1 MGIRMALGA
10 DRRNILLMVLREAF
24 LQVGI
29 GLLAGIPLVIAV
41 GRLMSSQL
49 FGVKAFHAGILSA
62 AIGVLGLCALAAT
75 LLPAR
80 RAAAIEPMQAL
91 RTE

>member
-1 MGIRMALGA
+1 
-10 DRRNILLMVLREAF
+10 MVLREAF

-29 GLLAGIPLVIAV
+29 GLVVGIPLVIAA
-41 GRLMSSQL
+41 GRLLSSQL
-49 FGVKAFHAGILSA
+49 FGVSGFHAGILSA
-62 AIGVLGLCALAAT
+62 AILVLGLCALAAT